1 MDGVVIRKL
10 IVELDVNHHLV
21 NVVSKRGNIC
31 CNPGPNGGFC
41 YDCGTGGADNEAQVK
56 CLAKCANLNFIQ
68 WVGCHIKCN
77 LDKL

>member
-1 MDGVVIRKL
+1 
-10 IVELDVNHHLV
+10 VELDVNHHLV